1 MKKSELYHLA
11 QIAVVTSP
19 CLAPENKLEVLN
31 ILMEDEGVAK
41 FVEEREAKKEGDSNA
56 ETV

>member
-1 MKKSELYHLA
+1 MKNSEAYHLA

-19 CLAPENKLEVLN
+19 AISPEGKLEVLKV
-31 ILMEDEGVAK
+31 LFDAETFAK
-41 FVEEREAKKEGDSNA
+41 FCEEREAKKEGGGNA

>member
-11 QIAVVTSP
+11 QIAVVLSP
-19 CLAPENKLEVLN
+19 CLAPENKLEVLRT
-31 ILMEDEGVAK
+31 LFDDEDLAK
-41 FVEEREAKKEGDSNA
+41 FVEEREAKEKENGDA